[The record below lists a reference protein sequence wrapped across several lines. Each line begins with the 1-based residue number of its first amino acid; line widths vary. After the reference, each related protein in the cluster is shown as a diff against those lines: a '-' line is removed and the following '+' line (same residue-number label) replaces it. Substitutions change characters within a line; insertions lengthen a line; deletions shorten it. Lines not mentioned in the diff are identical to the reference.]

1 MKIALIGAT
10 GYVGSK
16 VLVEAL
22 ARGHHVTA
30 IINDATGLPT
40 HQNLTGIEGDATNA
54 EALAS
59 MVAHHDVVISAFN
72 PGRDQDGSGT
82 KSIIDGV
89 KRGGV
94 ARFIAVG
101 GAGTLRHPAGGL
113 VLDQPDFPAE
123 WKEGSLRTAAFL
135 EQLRA
140 ESELDWVFLSPA
152 AVLFQGERTG
162 RYRVGKD
169 DLLIDAKGESRIS
182 LEDYAVA
189 LIDETE
195 VPKRHLERFTVA
207 Y

>member
-16 VLVEAL
+16 VLDEAL
-22 ARGHHVTA
+22 ARGHYVTA
-30 IINDATGLPT
+30 IISDATGLPT
-40 HQNLTGIEGDATNA
+40 HENLAGIEGDARNA

-59 MVAHHDVVISAFN
+59 MVARHDVVISAFN

-82 KSIIDGV
+82 RSIIDGV

-101 GAGTLRHPAGGL
+101 GAGTLQHPAGGL